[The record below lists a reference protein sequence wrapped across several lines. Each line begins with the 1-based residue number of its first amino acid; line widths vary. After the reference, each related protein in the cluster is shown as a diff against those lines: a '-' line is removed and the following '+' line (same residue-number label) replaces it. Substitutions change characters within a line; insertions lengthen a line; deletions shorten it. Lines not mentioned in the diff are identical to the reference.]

1 MDMVHMRGTA
11 GKVAYTRSV
20 ASILAGAGLTTPQ
33 EAQQVARSQRIKMG
47 SGGQGFQTQG
57 RRGRTGPKQQ
67 LTTFQLATQ
76 NRFAGLQGN
85 Y

>member
-1 MDMVHMRGTA
+1 M
-11 GKVAYTRSV
+11 VAYTRSV

-47 SGGQGFQTQG
+47 SGGKGFQTQG
-57 RRGRTGPKQQ
+57 RRGWAGPKQQ
-67 LTTFQLATQ
+67 QVSTFQLATQ

-85 Y
+85 C